1 MKALHTLTVAAFKQ
15 FYRDKVYMFFTFIFP
30 LFFIVIFGLVWG
42 NTEDVSYDVGLVES
56 GNSTSTTQIVQGL
69 NNVPVFNITEGN
81 QDELLSAL
89 KKGDLRAVIVLPQEA
104 ELGEAIAGGTTTNI
118 TIYYDPSQT
127 STTQVILPIMQQ
139 VVDKINQ
146 QITQSPTYLK
156 LAEEPVQARN
166 LRTIDYMVPGIL
178 AMAIMTLGLFGGLTM
193 VEWREKLVLK
203 RFSVTPTSRTTLV
216 TSQTIYRLVLSL
228 IQAVIIIIVARLL
241 FKVEM
246 VGNWFELFGIV
257 LLGTLSL
264 ISIGYL
270 VVSRIKSVES
280 ANVVIQV
287 FFFPMMLLS
296 GIFFP
301 LEFMPGFMRNIAA
314 VLPVTYLGDALRQVM
329 VSATPVYSMPV
340 NLAVISAWSVVCAIL
355 AIRFFKW
362 E

>member
-1 MKALHTLTVAAFKQ
+1 MKALYKLTLASFRQ

-42 NTEDVSYDVGLVES
+42 NAEDVIYNIGLVKS
-56 GNSTSTTQIVQGL
+56 DNSLATMQIVQGIK
-69 NNVPVFNITEGN
+69 NISVFEISEGSY
-81 QDELLSAL
+81 DEMHNKL
-89 KKGDLRAVIVLPQEA
+89 KKGDVRAVIVIPPEA
-104 ELGEAIAGGTTTNI
+104 ELGNAIMGGQSTSI
-118 TIYYDPSQT
+118 TLYYDPTQT
-127 STTQVILPIMQQ
+127 SSSQVILSIMQQ
-139 VVDKINQ
+139 VVDEINH
-146 QITQSPTYLK
+146 QITQQPVFLK
-156 LAEEPVQARN
+156 LTKEPVQARN

-178 AMAIMTLGLFGGLTM
+178 AMAVMTLGLFGGVTM

-203 RFSVTPTSRTTLV
+203 RFNATPISRTTIV
-216 TSQTIYRLVLSL
+216 TSQTIYRLVLSIL
-228 IQAVIIIIVARLL
+228 QAVIIIMVAKLL

-257 LLGTLSL
+257 LVGTMTL

-270 VVSRIKSVES
+270 IVSRVRTVEG

-287 FFFPMMLLS
+287 IFFPMMFLA

-301 LEFMPGFMRNIAA
+301 LEFMPDFMRTIAA

-329 VSATPVYSMPV
+329 IEATPLYPMSI
-340 NLAVISAWSVVCAIL
+340 NLAVLAGWLVACMVL

>member
-1 MKALHTLTVAAFKQ
+1 MKALYKLTIAAFKQ
-15 FYRDKVYMFFTFIFP
+15 FYRNKAYMFFTIIFP
-30 LFFIVIFGLVWG
+30 LFFIIIFGLVWG
-42 NTEDVSYDVGLVES
+42 NTDDVSYDVGLAES

-69 NNVPVFNITEGN
+69 DNIPVFNITEGN

-104 ELGEAIAGGTTTNI
+104 ELREAIAGGTTTNI
-118 TIYYDPSQT
+118 TVYYDPSQT

-146 QITQSPTYLK
+146 QITRSPTYLK

-166 LRTIDYMVPGIL
+166 LRTIDYMIPGIL

-216 TSQTIYRLVLSL
+216 ASQTVYRLVLSL
-228 IQAVIIIIVARLL
+228 LQAVIIIIVARLL

-246 VGNWFELFGIV
+246 IGNWFEFFGIV
-257 LLGTLSL
+257 LLGAMSL

-270 VVSRIKSVES
+270 VVSRVKTVES
-280 ANVVIQV
+280 ANIIIQV
-287 FFFPMMLLS
+287 MFFPMMFLS

-301 LEFMPGFMRNIAA
+301 LELMPDFMRNIAA
-314 VLPVTYLGDALRQVM
+314 ALPVTYLGDAFRQVM
-329 VSATPVYSMPV
+329 VGATPAYSMPI
-340 NLAVISAWSVVCAIL
+340 NLAVIAGWMIVCLVL